1 MAEKEKMERLSAYLG
16 EQGQDALQMMERMER
31 LKRLMG
37 TAKQPESVPVPQ
49 EEVFCRSR
57 REEML
62 SAAIPFLDLEYQKDL
77 YVVVRLME
85 MGRVL
90 HSDALEARGKEMGS
104 PALRRRKLLGAVQPY
119 LSASEQRG
127 MQSLLRLMD
136 MKEIMEW
143 EGKA

>member
-1 MAEKEKMERLSAYLG
+1 MAEKEKKERLSAYLG

-37 TAKQPESVPVPQ
+37 TARQPETVPQ
-49 EEVFCRSR
+49 GEVFCRSR

-90 HSDALEARGKEMGS
+90 HSDALEARGKEIGS
-104 PALRRRKLLGAVQPY
+104 PALRRRRLLGAVQPY
-119 LSASEQRG
+119 LSASEQKG

>member
-1 MAEKEKMERLSAYLG
+1 MAEKEKMELLSAYMG

-37 TAKQPESVPVPQ
+37 TAKQPAPQ

-90 HSDALEARGKEMGS
+90 HSNALEARGKEMGS
-104 PALRRRKLLGAVQPY
+104 PSLRRRKLLGAVQPY
-119 LSASEQRG
+119 LSASEQKG